1 MPIKFP
7 TLIFCKLNWVVP
19 LFFLHQF
26 WEQFESI
33 SLYPQVQ
40 AIVDSHH
47 GTDIKANS
55 KVRFS
60 EPGAG
65 GEETGEEGEAP
76 ASKGTSPQLSH
87 KGEKEREEADSK
99 SSPKKAVTV

>member
-1 MPIKFP
+1 MP
-7 TLIFCKLNWVVP
+7 
-19 LFFLHQF
+19 
-26 WEQFESI
+26 
-33 SLYPQVQ
+33 LYPQVQ

-47 GTDIKANS
+47 GTDIKQPVS

-65 GEETGEEGEAP
+65 GEEGAEDGEAP
-76 ASKGTSPQLSH
+76 ASKGNSPQLSH
-87 KGEKEREEADSK
+87 KGEKEAEEADNK

>member
-1 MPIKFP
+1 M
-7 TLIFCKLNWVVP
+7 P
-19 LFFLHQF
+19 LF
-26 WEQFESI
+26 
-33 SLYPQVQ
+33 PQVQ

-47 GTDIKANS
+47 GTDIKAPVS

-76 ASKGTSPQLSH
+76 ASKGNSPQLSH
-87 KGEKEREEADSK
+87 KGEKEHEEAESK